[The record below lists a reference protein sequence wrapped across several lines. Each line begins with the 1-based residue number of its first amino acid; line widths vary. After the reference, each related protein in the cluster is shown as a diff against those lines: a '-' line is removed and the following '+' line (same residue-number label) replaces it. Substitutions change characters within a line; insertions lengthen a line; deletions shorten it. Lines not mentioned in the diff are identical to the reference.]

1 LWNNSIIK
9 RGKKD
14 MEYLKDVFLEKRQ
27 SKNSPD
33 SIKMYIKDIS
43 KTRLLDRQEELE
55 LAARI
60 KKGDKEAKKR
70 MIESNLRLV
79 ISIARAYLNRGLV
92 FLDLI
97 QEGNLGL
104 MKAVEKF
111 DHTRG
116 YKFSTYATWWI
127 RQAITRAIADKGRT
141 IRIPVHMITR
151 INKLKKMENRLFEK
165 NGRAP
170 SVDEISRG
178 SRLSP
183 EDVTDLLRVDNSQ
196 PISMDMP
203 VNQEGDTMI
212 SDFIEDTKVGSPAA
226 IAGETIANE
235 KIKDYLS
242 MLGDRERKIVEL
254 RFGMTDGNPKTLEE
268 IGRLFGLTRERVRQ
282 IVVDS
287 LERLKAESNPGEL
300 RELLKS

>member
-1 LWNNSIIK
+1 MK
-9 RGKKD
+9 
-14 MEYLKDVFLEKRQ
+14 YLKDVFLEKRQ
-27 SKNSPD
+27 KKDSPD
-33 SIKMYIKDIS
+33 PIKMYIKDIS
-43 KTRLLDRQEELE
+43 KTRLLDRQEELG

-79 ISIARAYLNRGLV
+79 ISIARVYLNRGLV

-127 RQAITRAIADKGRT
+127 RQAITRAIADKGRA

-178 SRLSP
+178 SKLSP
-183 EDVTDLLRVDNSQ
+183 EDVSDLLRVDDSQ

-212 SDFIEDTKVGSPAA
+212 SDFIEDTKARSPAA
-226 IAGETIANE
+226 IAGEAMANE
-235 KIKDYLS
+235 KIKDYLN
-242 MLGDRERKIVEL
+242 MLGGRERKIVEL